1 MRQMMTDSNARL
13 MSSHRSS
20 TDTLRLVVLASGHG
34 TNAEHLVRHFNA
46 QDQKV
51 ARVVALLSNR
61 KEAPVLEKMR
71 QAGVPTKVFANEDFE
86 KGSERLLSY
95 LYDHADALVLAGF
108 LRRLARSIVVA
119 FDSRIVNIHPA
130 LLTEHSQYGGRG
142 MYGFRVH
149 EAVLRDGQ
157 KESGI
162 TIHVVD
168 EEYDK
173 GKIIHS
179 VPCEV
184 APGDSPDTLARR
196 VQQLEHK
203 HYPAVVARWCE
214 GWAS

>member
-1 MRQMMTDSNARL
+1 MMTDSNARL

-34 TNAEHLVRHFNA
+34 TNAEHLVRHFNR
-46 QDQKV
+46 QDRKI

-95 LYDHADALVLAGF
+95 LYAHADALVLAGF

-179 VPCEV
+179 VPCKV